1 MVRHLTV
8 CAVDD
13 DAAVRDS
20 LRALLESHDMTV
32 RDYASAMDFLSDVD
46 AQHSDPDCMIL
57 DLHMPGLSGIELLE
71 VLRRRRI
78 PVPVIILT
86 GRGDADLRVR
96 AERLGAV
103 ALLDKPVAD
112 DVLVSAIQ
120 IATAAPRPSP

>member
-13 DAAVRDS
+13 DEAVRDS
-20 LRALLESHDMTV
+20 LRALLESHDISV
-32 RDYASAMDFLSDVD
+32 RDYASAMEFLSDLNT
-46 AQHSDPDCMIL
+46 QQSDPDCMIL

-103 ALLDKPVAD
+103 A
-112 DVLVSAIQ
+112 
-120 IATAAPRPSP
+120 